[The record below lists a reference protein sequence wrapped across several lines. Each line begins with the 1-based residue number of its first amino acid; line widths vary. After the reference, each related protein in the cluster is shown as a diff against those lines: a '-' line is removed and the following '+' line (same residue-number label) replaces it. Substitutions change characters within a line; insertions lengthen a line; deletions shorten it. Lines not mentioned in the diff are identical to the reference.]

1 MKAQLKYSNLSKEIE
16 IENIWDELRI
26 EPPITVDV
34 AHDSIPYRCDV
45 FRLVEII
52 NGRAVYEFVG
62 TE

>member
-1 MKAQLKYSNLSKEIE
+1 MSKEIE
-16 IENIWDELRI
+16 IDDIRNELRI

-45 FRLVEII
+45 FRLVEIL
-52 NGRAVYEFVG
+52 NGRAVYELVG